1 MKLILATAALALALG
16 SGAALAQST
25 ESSGTD
31 ATLGPGNTVNP
42 GNEGDIL
49 RPFYADDGMTQ
60 PLPMEEAMAAYQNLV
75 ESQQQRVQSA
85 CNTTLEPNIKP
96 FCDSLS

>member
-1 MKLILATAALALALG
+1 MKHIIATAALALALG
-16 SGAALAQST
+16 SGAAFAQSDN
-25 ESSGTD
+25 SGTD
-31 ATLGPGNTVNP
+31 TNLGPGNTVNP
-42 GNEGDIL
+42 GNEGDVL

-60 PLPMEEAMAAYQNLV
+60 PLPMEQAMAAYENLV

-85 CNTTLEPNIKP
+85 CDTTLEPNIKP

>member
-1 MKLILATAALALALG
+1 MKSILATAALALALG
-16 SGAALAQST
+16 TGAAFAQSADG
-25 ESSGTD
+25 GTGT
-31 ATLGPGNTVNP
+31 TLGPGNTVNP
-42 GNEGDIL
+42 GSEGDVL

-75 ESQQQRVQSA
+75 ESQQQRVKSA
-85 CNTTLEPNIKP
+85 CNTILEPNIKP